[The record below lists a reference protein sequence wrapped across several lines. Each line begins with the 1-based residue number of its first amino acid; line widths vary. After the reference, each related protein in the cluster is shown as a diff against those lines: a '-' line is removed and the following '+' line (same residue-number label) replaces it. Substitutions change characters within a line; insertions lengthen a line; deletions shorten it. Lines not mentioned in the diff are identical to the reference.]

1 MGEIVIRSFSQ
12 SVSRFVSSSECLACA
27 RSCCLILMT
36 TMIDD
41 DQDDDDKL
49 VSLTRVGRDNNLS
62 TLHCIYV
69 STWYQS
75 VGAVSVEQTSREK

>member
-1 MGEIVIRSFSQ
+1 
-12 SVSRFVSSSECLACA
+12 
-27 RSCCLILMT
+27 MT